1 MRKRYRGREMREKK
15 RERKRRERV
24 RVREQVQRKASL
36 HRVLIPI
43 ITHSICTIL
52 LRSREGGR
60 EGQRDRDVV
69 MPQRRIY

>member
-43 ITHSICTIL
+43 ITQGLHSTCTFL
-52 LRSREGGR
+52 LHFREGV
-60 EGQRDRDVV
+60 RDC
-69 MPQRRIY
+69 